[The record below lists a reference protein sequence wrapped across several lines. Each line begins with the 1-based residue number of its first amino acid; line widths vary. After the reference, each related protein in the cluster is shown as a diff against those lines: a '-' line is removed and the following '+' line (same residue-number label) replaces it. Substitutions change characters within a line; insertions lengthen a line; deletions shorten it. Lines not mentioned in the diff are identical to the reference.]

1 MAVRTPLYNNSGDLQ
16 EMSTVMVDQIKNVF
30 RYQFQVGGT
39 NTRSIIQ
46 LAVNANSGTIGTI
59 SDTRLQAGSYS
70 TNVSSTPSEGTTAEP
85 SVVTVN
91 YNHLQQIIP
100 STETLDT
107 DTGIL
112 YPVYQDGGDIKAMT
126 VDDMRDTFV
135 NPVIS
140 EIASST
146 NSVTQAGTYFISS
159 SSTAANSEQE
169 VVSATPCF
177 VDTRANLG
185 AYSSGSIP
193 EALDQPST
201 IQNYYLHRNIM
212 ASPTYT
218 PPMFITSAGH
228 IQEFTT
234 ATFGEMAKQLMN
246 ISVTSIVGKKI
257 IYSLGT
263 NTTNYTKGT
272 GMADTRLN
280 GSGNYQTRY
289 VNTNDYRAQEF
300 PNGTP
305 TTINTYY
312 LRLVVS

>member
-1 MAVRTPLYNNSGDLQ
+1 MSDKKIFNIDNLLKKISMLKKEENIIIGFTNGCFDLLHKGHLKL
-16 EMSTVMVDQIKNVF
+16 IKESK
-30 RYQFQVGGT
+30 RK
-39 NTRSIIQ
+39 
-46 LAVNANSGTIGTI
+46 
-59 SDTRLQAGSYS
+59 
-70 TNVSSTPSEGTTAEP
+70 
-85 SVVTVN
+85 
-91 YNHLQQIIP
+91 
-100 STETLDT
+100 
-107 DTGIL
+107 
-112 YPVYQDGGDIKAMT
+112 IKAMT

-257 IYSLGT
+257 TYSLGT

-289 VNTNDYRAQEF
+289 VNTNDYSAQEF